1 MQCRNVAQKWAM
13 RAALVALVVF
23 AVNVVLQINSSA
35 VEPSPVSKTERTVET
50 AAANVLGLPPGAM
63 AGGGTLMVCG
73 GGSLPEEVYDEFV
86 KLAGG
91 PKSKLV
97 LIPSAHPYESVE
109 ALRYRFNGWL
119 QYPAESFHFLHA
131 ATREEAESEEFARP
145 LADATGV
152 WMSGG
157 AQGRLADLYKGT
169 RVEAYLQ
176 KLLERGGVIGGT
188 SAGAAIMSQTM
199 IRHGTSR
206 DAVLDAG
213 FGLLQAAVVDQH
225 FTERARHTRLLGAL
239 RENPQKIGLGV
250 DEQTALII
258 QANKVRVLGQNRATV
273 IVPAQNRTMSL
284 HLLGSGEAAEIVRRE
299 EEDDALLML
308 LPSELVKK

>member
-1 MQCRNVAQKWAM
+1 MQCRIFAQLGAM

-23 AVNVVLQINSSA
+23 TGNVILENHSSA
-35 VEPSPVSKTERTVET
+35 VDPPPVSNERT
-50 AAANVLGLPPGAM
+50 AANVLGLPNGAM

-97 LIPSAHPYESVE
+97 LIPSAHSYENAE
-109 ALRYRFNGWL
+109 ELRSRFNGWL
-119 QYPAESFHFLHA
+119 QYPAQSFSFLDA
-131 ATREEAESEEFARP
+131 ASREEAESEEFARP

-206 DAVLDAG
+206 DAVLDSG

-273 IVPAQNRTMSL
+273 IVPAQDRTMSL
-284 HLLGSGEAAEIVRRE
+284 HLLGSGEAAEIIRRGD
-299 EEDDALLML
+299 EDDAPLKLQL
-308 LPSELVKK
+308 SDLVKK

>member
-1 MQCRNVAQKWAM
+1 M
-13 RAALVALVVF
+13 
-23 AVNVVLQINSSA
+23 
-35 VEPSPVSKTERTVET
+35 TER
-50 AAANVLGLPPGAM
+50 AIANVLGLPQGAM

-73 GGSLPEEVYDEFV
+73 GGALPEEVYDEFV
-86 KLAGG
+86 RLAGG
-91 PKSKLV
+91 PKSRLV
-97 LIPSAHPYESVE
+97 LIPSAHPYESAE
-109 ALRYRFNGWL
+109 EMRARFNGWL
-119 QYPAESFHFLHA
+119 DYPTASFHFLDA
-131 ATREEAESEEFARP
+131 ATREEAESEEFAKP

-176 KLLERGGVIGGT
+176 KMLERGGVIGGT

-199 IRHGTSR
+199 IRYGTSR
-206 DAVLDAG
+206 EAVLDNG
-213 FGLLQAAVVDQH
+213 FGLLSGAVVDQH

-258 QANKVRVLGQNRATV
+258 QANKVRVLGQNRATL
-273 IVPAQNRTMSL
+273 IMPAPNRTMSL
-284 HLLGSGEAAEIVRRE
+284 YLLGSGEGAEFVRRDE
-299 EEDDALLML
+299 EADSPLSLLL
-308 LPSELVKK
+308 SDLAKK